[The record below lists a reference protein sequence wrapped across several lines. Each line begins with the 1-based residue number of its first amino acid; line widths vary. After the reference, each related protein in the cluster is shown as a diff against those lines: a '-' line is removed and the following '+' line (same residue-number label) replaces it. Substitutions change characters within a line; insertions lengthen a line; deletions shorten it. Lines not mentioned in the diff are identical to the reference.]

1 MAEEVGIQTVALD
14 SLVESPFWCR
24 QFEEDQDFLEL
35 VESVKRIGV
44 IEPPMV
50 RPVNGK
56 LEIVHGHR
64 RVLAARKAE
73 LKTILADVRKVSD
86 EDAMDIQLAENIH
99 RKDLTGMEKARSL
112 RMRIEKT
119 NCTQSDLAKRIGKSE
134 AWVSLHLQML
144 ELEPKFT
151 SVKNVTEGQ
160 ARELLRVPEEKREE
174 IIEKAEET
182 GTLPS
187 AKEIRLSSKPS
198 PTNHETFIHANG
210 LVDCEIG
217 MHPVAKERTVQIEGH
232 TVCLAHREEGKR
244 RFTELEKV
252 EAPEKLY
259 KETPE
264 FIKARMQPHDSKMQE
279 LVLEWLINH
288 GVRGIRQN
296 VKFCLLWTEADYV
309 KSNVPIFLD
318 GKEVH
323 ENRTDKDEKLREMLE
338 HQQHVKPISVTF
350 SGHSDKEVERVGME
364 ILSKLPTEE

>member
-252 EAPEKLY
+252 EAPQKLY
-259 KETPE
+259 KETAA
-264 FIKARMQPHDSKMQE
+264 FRVAQMHPHDSKMQE
-279 LVLEWLINH
+279 QTVEKLVEK
-288 GVRGIRQN
+288 GVRGISQN
-296 VKFCLLWTEADYV
+296 RNFCLVSVEPDLLIG
-309 KSNVPIFLD
+309 NVAVFLD
-318 GKEVH
+318 GAEAHK
-323 ENRTDKDEKLREMLE
+323 NRTDKDEQLRELLE
-338 HQQHVKPISVTF
+338 KRHGVKVVSITYS
-350 SGHSDKEVERVGME
+350 SCSEKETARVANE